1 MSKPTLYLILFVGF
15 FACKE
20 AEPPINFIQE
30 ETLTLVDTCYRLAN
44 TEIPLPQKRGILL
57 EDLTGVRCVACP
69 NAANVAKETKEAITN
84 NPVVVLGLYTNFPKS
99 LTTPFGG
106 YKDPRSET
114 AQLIGTN
121 IYNFGNILPA
131 GGVNRKLFSG
141 ETSININYETWQGK
155 ANNFSDNN
163 SIVNLEL
170 VSEQKDDTTFSVQ
183 ANFVFTLEP
192 TTEPFYSMFLLEN
205 DINHPQYYS
214 GGTDSAYTHQHVL
227 RKAYTPYNGE
237 PLLSNNTNCEFVY
250 AGTVIKKGWELIIPQ
265 NVNLQKASIVV
276 LVNYNDGNNKEV
288 IQCRELKLK

>member
-20 AEPPINFIQE
+20 AEPPINFNQE

-155 ANNFSDNN
+155 ANNFSDKN

-214 GGTDSAYTHQHVL
+214 GGTDSTYTHQHVL

-237 PLLSNNTNCEFVY
+237 PLLSSNTNCEFVY

>member
-20 AEPPINFIQE
+20 AEPPINFNQE

-155 ANNFSDNN
+155 ANNFSDKN

-170 VSEQKDDTTFSVQ
+170 FSEQKDDTTFSVQ

-237 PLLSNNTNCEFVY
+237 PLLSSNTNCEFVY
-250 AGTVIKKGWELIIPQ
+250 AGTVIKKGWELMIPQ

>member
-20 AEPPINFIQE
+20 AEPPINFNQE

-155 ANNFSDNN
+155 ANNFSDKN

-170 VSEQKDDTTFSVQ
+170 FSEQKDDTTFSVQ

-237 PLLSNNTNCEFVY
+237 PLLSSNTNCEFVY

>member
-1 MSKPTLYLILFVGF
+1 MNKSTLCLILLIGF

-20 AEPPINFIQE
+20 AEPPINFNQE
-30 ETLTLVDTCYRLAN
+30 ETLTLIDTCYRLAN
-44 TEIPLPQKRGILL
+44 TEIPAPKKRGILI

-69 NAANVAKETKEAITN
+69 NAAKAAKETKEAITN
-84 NPVVVLGLYTNFPKS
+84 NPVVVLGLYTSFPKS

-121 IYNFGNILPA
+121 IFNFGNILPA

-155 ANNFSDNN
+155 ANSFSDENA
-163 SIVNLEL
+163 IVNLGL
-170 VSEQKDDTTFSVQ
+170 VSEQKNDTTFNVQ
-183 ANFVFTLEP
+183 ANFVFISEP
-192 TTEPFYSMFLLEN
+192 TAAPFYSLFLLEN

-214 GGTDSAYTHQHVL
+214 GGTDSSYIHQHVL

-237 PLLSNNTNCEFVY
+237 PLLSSNSNCESVE
-250 AGTVIKKGWELIIPQ
+250 AGTVIEKGWELNIPQ
-265 NVNLQKASIVV
+265 NVNPEKASIVV